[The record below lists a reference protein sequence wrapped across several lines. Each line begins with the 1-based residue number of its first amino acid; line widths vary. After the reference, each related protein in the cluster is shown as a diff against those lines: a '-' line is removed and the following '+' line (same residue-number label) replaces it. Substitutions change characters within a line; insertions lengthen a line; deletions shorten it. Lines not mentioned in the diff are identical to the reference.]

1 MRVDTKDINPAFL
14 DIIRNPAQRIF
25 LDANFFVFCVSNS
38 AGFGNSSEYIFS
50 SKYPQPAYFEIPI

>member
-25 LDANFFVFCVSNS
+25 LDANFFISPDR
-38 AGFGNSSEYIFS
+38 
-50 SKYPQPAYFEIPI
+50 SKVAKVKSICIKAESMIIKR